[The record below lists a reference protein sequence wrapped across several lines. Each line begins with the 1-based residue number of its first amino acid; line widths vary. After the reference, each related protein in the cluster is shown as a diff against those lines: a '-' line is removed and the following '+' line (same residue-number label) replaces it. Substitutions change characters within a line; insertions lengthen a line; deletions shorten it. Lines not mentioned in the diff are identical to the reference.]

1 MGITKGG
8 KEMKKTKIICTIGPT
23 TDDREIVKTLM
34 QSGMNAA
41 RLNFSHGSHE
51 EHKKRIDMVKE
62 IRAELQKHTAIILD
76 TKGPEIRT
84 HKFSNDTVELK
95 EGTNFT
101 IYCGEEILGDET
113 KCSVTY
119 NNICEDVNENDII
132 LINDGLV
139 ALEVQSVE
147 ENKVNTLVKNTGV
160 IGNNKGVN
168 VPNVA
173 INLPSLT
180 EKDVSDLIFGIENE
194 IDIVAASFIRKASD
208 VLDIRK
214 VLSKNGG
221 EDIQIFSKIE
231 NRQGVNNIDEII
243 KFSDGIMV
251 ARGDLGV
258 EIPTEEVPVVQ
269 KMIIEKCNAAGK
281 PVITATQMLDSMIR
295 NPRPTRAEASDVAN
309 AIFDGTDA
317 IMLSGETANGK
328 YPVEVVKTMAQI
340 AITSEKHINYESSL
354 SKSQMSHIPNVS
366 NAISLATCA
375 TAKELNASAI
385 ITATQSGHTTRQV
398 SKYRPEC
405 PIIAVTP
412 YEKVARSLAL
422 NWGVY
427 AIQAEK
433 VESTDEL
440 MEKCAEVA
448 LERRY
453 VSKGDLVVMVAGV
466 PANYVGSTNMMKV
479 HIVGDIL
486 LKGKGTADITAFGT
500 ALYAKDVKDAVNNIQ
515 EGDILVVKRLG
526 REFLD
531 VLDNV
536 AGIIVEEDEM
546 STSVVLECS
555 SRDIPIIYS
564 AVDAIS
570 IIKTGSFITMDSK
583 RGLVYSGRT
592 NISS

>member
-1 MGITKGG
+1 
-8 KEMKKTKIICTIGPT
+8 MKKTKIICTVGPT
-23 TDDREIVKTLM
+23 TDDKEIVKNLIKL
-34 QSGMNAA
+34 GMNAA

-51 EHKKRIDMVKE
+51 EHKRRIDMVKE
-62 IRAELQKHTAIILD
+62 VRKELNRHTAIILD

-84 HKFSNDTVELK
+84 GKFEGNTVELT

-101 IYCGEEILGDET
+101 IYAGEEILGDET

-119 NNICEDVNENDII
+119 NKLHEDVEIGDTI

-139 ALEVQSVE
+139 ALEVQSIE
-147 ENKVNTLVKNTGV
+147 GNKVQTLVKNTGV

-168 VPNVA
+168 VPGVA

-180 EKDVSDLIFGIENE
+180 DKDIADLKFGIDNE

-214 VLSKNGG
+214 VLNKNGG
-221 EDIQIFSKIE
+221 ENIQIFSKIE

-243 KFSDGIMV
+243 KYSDGIMV

-258 EIPTEEVPVVQ
+258 EIPAEEVPVVQ
-269 KMIIEKCNAAGK
+269 KNIIKKCNEAGK

-340 AITSEKHINYESSL
+340 AITAEEHINYEENL
-354 SKSQMSHIPNVS
+354 KKKRKSHIPNVP
-366 NAISLATCA
+366 NAISLATCN
-375 TAKELNASAI
+375 TAMDLKASAI
-385 ITATQSGHTTRQV
+385 ITATQSGHTARQV

-405 PIIAVTP
+405 NIIACTP

-427 AIQAEK
+427 PILTPKTET
-433 VESTDEL
+433 TDEL
-440 MEKCAEVA
+440 IQNSAEIA
-448 LERRY
+448 LSAGY
-453 VSKGDLVVMVAGV
+453 VKKGDLVVIAAGI
-466 PANYVGSTNMMKV
+466 PMNYVGSTNMMKV
-479 HIVGDIL
+479 HIIGDIL
-486 LKGKGTADITAFGT
+486 LQGKGTNNVSAFGT
-500 ALYAKDVKDAVNNIQ
+500 ALHVTDAKDALNKLED
-515 EGDILVVKRLG
+515 
-526 REFLD
+526 
-531 VLDNV
+531 

-546 STSVVLECS
+546 SSSVVIECAAK
-555 SRDIPIIYS
+555 DIPIIYNATGAS
-564 AVDAIS
+564 T
-570 IIKTGSFITMDSK
+570 IIKSGCFITMDPK
-583 RGLVYSGRT
+583 RGIVYSGRA
-592 NISS
+592 NISY

>member
-1 MGITKGG
+1 
-8 KEMKKTKIICTIGPT
+8 MKKTKIICTVGPT
-23 TDDREIVKTLM
+23 TDDKEIVKNLIKL
-34 QSGMNAA
+34 GMNAA

-51 EHKKRIDMVKE
+51 EHKRRIDMVKE
-62 IRAELQKHTAIILD
+62 VRKELNRHTAIILD

-84 HKFSNDTVELK
+84 GKFEGNTVELT

-101 IYCGEEILGDET
+101 IYAGEEILGDET

-119 NNICEDVNENDII
+119 NKLHEDVEIGDTI

-139 ALEVQSVE
+139 ALEVQSIE
-147 ENKVNTLVKNTGV
+147 GNKVHTLVKNTGV

-168 VPNVA
+168 VPGVA

-180 EKDVSDLIFGIENE
+180 DKDIADLKFGIDNE

-214 VLSKNGG
+214 VLNKNGG

-243 KFSDGIMV
+243 KYSDGIMV

-258 EIPTEEVPVVQ
+258 EIPAEEVPVVQ
-269 KMIIEKCNAAGK
+269 KNIIKKCNEAGK

-340 AITSEKHINYESSL
+340 AITAEEHINYEENL
-354 SKSQMSHIPNVS
+354 KKKRKSHIPNVP
-366 NAISLATCA
+366 NAISLATCN
-375 TAKELNASAI
+375 TAMDLKASAI
-385 ITATQSGHTTRQV
+385 ITATQSGHTARQV

-405 PIIAVTP
+405 NIIACTP

-427 AIQAEK
+427 PILTPKTET
-433 VESTDEL
+433 TDEL
-440 MEKCAEVA
+440 IQNSAETCH
-448 LERRY
+448 Y
-453 VSKGDLVVMVAGV
+453 QLVM
-466 PANYVGSTNMMKV
+466 
-479 HIVGDIL
+479 
-486 LKGKGTADITAFGT
+486 LKKEI
-500 ALYAKDVKDAVNNIQ
+500 
-515 EGDILVVKRLG
+515 
-526 REFLD
+526 
-531 VLDNV
+531 
-536 AGIIVEEDEM
+536 
-546 STSVVLECS
+546 
-555 SRDIPIIYS
+555 
-564 AVDAIS
+564 
-570 IIKTGSFITMDSK
+570 
-583 RGLVYSGRT
+583 
-592 NISS
+592 

>member
-1 MGITKGG
+1 
-8 KEMKKTKIICTIGPT
+8 MKKTKIICTIGPT

-486 LKGKGTADITAFGT
+486 LKGKGTADVTAFGT
-500 ALYAKDVKDAVNNIQ
+500 ALYAKDIKDAVNNIQ

>member
-1 MGITKGG
+1 
-8 KEMKKTKIICTIGPT
+8 MKKTKIICTIGPT
-23 TDDREIVKTLM
+23 TDDKKIVKTLM

-62 IRAELQKHTAIILD
+62 LREELQKHIAIILD

-84 HKFSNDTVELK
+84 HKFSTDVVELK
-95 EGTNFT
+95 EGTEFT

-119 NNICEDVNENDII
+119 NNLCEDVKENDII

-139 ALEVQSVE
+139 ALEIKSVE
-147 ENKVNTLVKNTGV
+147 KNKINTIVKNTGI

-208 VLDIRK
+208 VLDIRN

-340 AITSEKHINYESSL
+340 AITSEKYINYESSL

-433 VESTDEL
+433 IDSTDEL

-448 LERRY
+448 LEKGY
-453 VSKGDLVVMVAGV
+453 VSKGDLVVMAAGV

-486 LKGKGTADITAFGT
+486 LKGKGTADVSAFGT
-500 ALYAKDVKDAVNNIQ
+500 AFYAKDAEDAVNNVQ
-515 EGDILVVKRLG
+515 EGDILVVKRLS
-526 REFLD
+526 REFLQ
-531 VLDNV
+531 VLDRV
-536 AGIIVEEDEM
+536 SGIIVEDDEM
-546 STSVVLECS
+546 STTVVLECT
-555 SRDIPIIYS
+555 SRDIPIIYN

>member
-1 MGITKGG
+1 
-8 KEMKKTKIICTIGPT
+8 MKKTKIICTVGPT
-23 TDDREIVKTLM
+23 TDDKEIVKNLIKL
-34 QSGMNAA
+34 GMNAA

-51 EHKKRIDMVKE
+51 EHKRRIDMVKE
-62 IRAELQKHTAIILD
+62 VRKELNRHTAIILD

-84 HKFSNDTVELK
+84 GKFEGNTVELT

-101 IYCGEEILGDET
+101 IYAGEEILGDET

-119 NNICEDVNENDII
+119 NKLHEDVETGDTI

-139 ALEVQSVE
+139 ALEVQSIE
-147 ENKVNTLVKNTGV
+147 GNKVHTLVKNTGV

-168 VPNVA
+168 VPGVA

-180 EKDVSDLIFGIENE
+180 DKDIADLKFGIENE

-214 VLSKNGG
+214 VLNKNGG
-221 EDIQIFSKIE
+221 ENIQIFSKIE

-243 KFSDGIMV
+243 KYSDGIMV

-258 EIPTEEVPVVQ
+258 EIPAEEVPVVQ
-269 KMIIEKCNAAGK
+269 KSIIKKCNEAGK

-340 AITSEKHINYESSL
+340 AITAEEHINYEENL
-354 SKSQMSHIPNVS
+354 KKKRKSHIPNVP
-366 NAISLATCA
+366 NAISLATCN
-375 TAKELNASAI
+375 TAMDLKASAI
-385 ITATQSGHTTRQV
+385 ITATQSGHTARQV

-405 PIIAVTP
+405 NIIACTP

-427 AIQAEK
+427 PILTPKTET
-433 VESTDEL
+433 TDEL
-440 MEKCAEVA
+440 IQNSAEIA
-448 LERRY
+448 LSAGY
-453 VSKGDLVVMVAGV
+453 VKKGDLVVIAAGI
-466 PANYVGSTNMMKV
+466 PMNYVGSTNMMKV
-479 HIVGDIL
+479 HIIGDIL
-486 LKGKGTADITAFGT
+486 LQGKGTNNVSAFGT
-500 ALYAKDVKDAVNNIQ
+500 ALHVTDAKDALNKLEDGEI
-515 EGDILVVKRLG
+515 IVVKRLG
-526 REFLD
+526 REFMEILD
-531 VLDNV
+531 KV

-546 STSVVLECS
+546 SSSVVIECAAK
-555 SRDIPIIYS
+555 DIPIIYNAS
-564 AVDAIS
+564 GAS
-570 IIKTGSFITMDSK
+570 TIIKSGCFITMDPK
-583 RGLVYSGRT
+583 RGIVYSGRA
-592 NISS
+592 NISY

>member
-1 MGITKGG
+1 
-8 KEMKKTKIICTIGPT
+8 MKKTKIICTVGPT
-23 TDDREIVKTLM
+23 TDDKEIVKNLIKL
-34 QSGMNAA
+34 GMNAA

-51 EHKKRIDMVKE
+51 EHKRRIDMVKE
-62 IRAELQKHTAIILD
+62 VRKELNRHTAIILD

-84 HKFSNDTVELK
+84 GKFEGNTVELT

-101 IYCGEEILGDET
+101 IYAGEEILGDET

-119 NNICEDVNENDII
+119 NKLHEDVEIGDTI

-139 ALEVQSVE
+139 ALEVQSIE
-147 ENKVNTLVKNTGV
+147 GNKVQTLVKNTGV

-168 VPNVA
+168 VPGVA

-180 EKDVSDLIFGIENE
+180 DKDIADLKFGIDNE

-214 VLSKNGG
+214 VLNKNGG
-221 EDIQIFSKIE
+221 ENIQIFSKIE

-243 KFSDGIMV
+243 KYSDGIMV

-258 EIPTEEVPVVQ
+258 EIPAEEVPVVQ
-269 KMIIEKCNAAGK
+269 KNIIKKCNEAGK

-340 AITSEKHINYESSL
+340 AITAEEHINYEENL
-354 SKSQMSHIPNVS
+354 KKKRKSHIPNVP
-366 NAISLATCA
+366 NAISLATCN
-375 TAKELNASAI
+375 TAMDLKASAI
-385 ITATQSGHTTRQV
+385 ITATQSGHTARQV

-405 PIIAVTP
+405 NIIACTP

-427 AIQAEK
+427 PILTPKTET
-433 VESTDEL
+433 TDEL
-440 MEKCAEVA
+440 IQNSAEIA
-448 LERRY
+448 LSAGY
-453 VSKGDLVVMVAGV
+453 VKKGDLVVIAAGI
-466 PANYVGSTNMMKV
+466 PMNYVGSTNMMKV
-479 HIVGDIL
+479 HIIGDIL
-486 LKGKGTADITAFGT
+486 LQGKGTNNVSAFGT
-500 ALYAKDVKDAVNNIQ
+500 ALHVTDAKDALNKLEDGEI
-515 EGDILVVKRLG
+515 IVVKRLG
-526 REFLD
+526 REFMEILD
-531 VLDNV
+531 KV

-546 STSVVLECS
+546 SSSVVIECAAK
-555 SRDIPIIYS
+555 DIPIIYNATGAS
-564 AVDAIS
+564 T
-570 IIKTGSFITMDSK
+570 IIKSGCFITMDPK
-583 RGLVYSGRT
+583 RGIVYSGRA
-592 NISS
+592 NISY